1 MVIDDLIEMLQNI
14 RAEHG
19 NIDVAYCERDDG
31 WGDHS
36 ISDQYYFERETLP
49 EYDIV
54 NGVPIKTDR
63 TRVDVRVVLT

>member
-19 NIDVAYCERDDG
+19 NIDVAYCECDDG
-31 WGDHS
+31 CGDHS
-36 ISDQYYFERETLP
+36 ISDQYYFERRTLP
-49 EYDIV
+49 VYDIV

-63 TRVDVRVVLT
+63 TRVDVYVVLT